1 MNFLVKSYEQT
12 EGRREKRV
20 DTTMAGEPES
30 GSDDFPWIISDKDH
44 VTVLHN
50 RFKVI
55 MTEK

>member
-1 MNFLVKSYEQT
+1 MQAD
-12 EGRREKRV
+12 GRREKRV
-20 DTTMAGEPES
+20 DTTMAGEL